1 LNCINNF
8 ITIDDGLT
16 IDYPKY
22 LRNTGDKIKV
32 LQKHLSRKK
41 KGSKIEVIMLY
52 IS

>member
-8 ITIDDGLT
+8 ITNDGLT

-22 LRNTGDKIKV
+22 LRNTEDKIKV

-41 KGSKIEVIMLY
+41 KGSRR
-52 IS
+52 